1 MASTTVAEQVNCS
14 RITTRSAAK
23 RRAMATLAEENQLG
37 NKKRAV
43 LGDVTNL
50 VNVVVS
56 GNSKRVELQKP
67 HCVTEKEKRAE
78 AAREFEDPQLCGP
91 YASKIYAYLR
101 RMEAEP
107 KRRPLPDYMEKV
119 QKDAN
124 ANMRAVLVDW
134 LVEVSEEYKLLPET
148 LHLSVSYIDR
158 FLSMNV
164 VHKQKLQLLG
174 VSSIFIASKYEEI
187 DPRNVD
193 ELCDITENT
202 YTKEEVIK
210 MEADILKSLKFEMGN
225 PTTQFLVA
233 YLAELSLLDYK
244 LVKFLP
250 SLIAA
255 SAAFLARF
263 MTRTKTH
270 PWCPALHQYTGYKAA
285 DLKECVLAIHDM
297 CLGRRARN
305 LNVIQEK
312 YKQPKFKCVA
322 HIPCPQE
329 IPSQFFIFYFWVKM
343 NKLKKNLMLTLK
355 ITKPTWCV
363 CLVTNELT
371 TSFG

>member
-1 MASTTVAEQVNCS
+1 MASTTVAEQRNCT
-14 RITTRSAAK
+14 RITTRAAAK
-23 RRAMATLAEENQLG
+23 RRAMAALVEEHQLAT
-37 NKKRAV
+37 KKRAV

-56 GNSKRVELQKP
+56 ANHKSYGELQKP
-67 HCVTEKEKRAE
+67 NCAIKKEEKKAVATRDI
-78 AAREFEDPQLCGP
+78 EDPQLCGP
-91 YASKIYAYLR
+91 YASDIYAYLR
-101 RMEAEP
+101 RMEVEP

-119 QKDAN
+119 QKDTN

-134 LVEVSEEYKLLPET
+134 LVEVAEEYKLLPDT
-148 LHLSVSYIDR
+148 LHLSVSYIDKY
-158 FLSMNV
+158 LSINV
-164 VHKQKLQLLG
+164 VNKQKLQLLG
-174 VSSIFIASKYEEI
+174 VASIFIASKYEEI
-187 DPRNVD
+187 TPPNVD

-225 PTTQFLVA
+225 PTTRTFLRKFTDIAQENCKTPNLQLEFLVC

-244 LVKFLP
+244 LVKLLP
-250 SLIAA
+250 SLVAA
-255 SAAFLARF
+255 SVVFLARF

-270 PWCPALHQYTGYKAA
+270 PWCPALQQYTGYKAA

-312 YKQPKFKCVA
+312 YKQLKFKCVA
-322 HIPCPQE
+322 HTPCPQD
-329 IPSQFFIFYFWVKM
+329 IPASLFED
-343 NKLKKNLMLTLK
+343 LKT
-355 ITKPTWCV
+355 
-363 CLVTNELT
+363 
-371 TSFG
+371 